1 MRKLFAELAPNSIQV
16 VKEWTRIRKYLYQAS
31 FGIISLWSCL
41 FCASGFG
48 QEYTSDLQKL
58 CLPAV
63 LHFSPSDY
71 QAQRQNW
78 SIAQNP
84 QTRFMYVGNSKGLLE
99 YDGNTWKNY
108 ILPQRQIIRS
118 VAVADNRIYTG
129 ALGEFGYWKADSTG
143 TLKYQTLT
151 HLQKDKRY
159 RHEEIWNILPMQDAV
174 YFHSFAYLYRYQN
187 NQITTLRTPGNVFF
201 AFQVDNRLFV
211 QIFNK
216 GLYEWID
223 EQFVFIKGSEF
234 LGKEWVRSILKAE
247 ANQLQ
252 IGTDRALYLLG
263 NNGFVRQHNPA
274 SQFLAVSQLNKAIRV
289 DEHTYVY
296 GSVLNGAI
304 ITDEY
309 GQIRSYLN
317 QKTGL
322 QNNTI
327 LALCLDTDG
336 NVWTGTDSGIDA
348 LLFSSPV
355 RHYRDQTGV
364 LGTVYDAALFENQLY
379 VGTNHGV
386 FKVENSESGPHVR
399 MVAGSQGQVWDLE
412 VIDGKLFCGHNEGTF
427 ILEGNSF
434 RQLSN
439 LTGGLVLHALTQHP
453 EVLIQGTYTDLGIY
467 QKEKGQWK
475 FSHTIAGDFALT
487 DEILEFKEGTLWIK
501 QKYRGIRAIKL
512 SPDLRKITSDV
523 FVRGFPDASL
533 TEVAGQPVITTSKQ
547 SYYLQDFKLKP
558 VSLLGNQG
566 VKNIFPIDYKSYV
579 VLRSSGSLAYWVPGQ
594 RIAEL
599 NLQHVQWVEG
609 YENIVSLD
617 PKTLLICGD
626 DGFSVVPVSYI
637 SQGIK
642 LPYARPNI
650 RQITTEKFTQTLYPN
665 QPQQELKFKYW
676 QNNLSITFASTQ
688 YEANLSYQYLIEGE
702 MKEWSA
708 FTKNTELNTGP
719 LEPGSYV
726 LRIRSSVSSEET
738 VLPFIVRPPWYW
750 NIWSQLVYLLILVVG
765 VWMTYQVYLK
775 RIQTHQRR
783 IQSKMQEQLEEE
795 QRRNEQNLTEIRNE
809 QLRKDVERKSEELAN
824 SAMNMLHKNELLE
837 TIKGE
842 LEKLRKEMG
851 PDSGTKQYRS
861 LVQLIDRNLADE
873 HSWDI
878 FESNFNDVHD
888 YFFKKLLESYPNLTS
903 GDLKLAAYLRMNL
916 SSKEIAQLLNI
927 TVRSVELKRYRLRGK
942 LTLPTE
948 QNLNEFLIKI

>member
-1 MRKLFAELAPNSIQV
+1 MKVWI
-16 VKEWTRIRKYLYQAS
+16 RIRKYVHQAS
-31 FGIISLWSCL
+31 VLIISV
-41 FCASGFG
+41 FCSVISFSVFG
-48 QEYTSDLQKL
+48 QGYTEELQKL

-63 LHFSPSDY
+63 IHFSPLDY

-84 QTRFMYVGNSKGLLE
+84 ETRFLYVGNSKGLLE

-118 VAVADNRIYTG
+118 VAVSDNRIYTG
-129 ALGEFGYWKADSTG
+129 ALGEFGYWKSDSAG
-143 TLKYQTLT
+143 VLKYSSLT
-151 HLQKDKRY
+151 HLHKDQRF
-159 RHEEIWNILPMQDAV
+159 RQEEIWNILPMQDGV
-174 YFHSFAYLYRYQN
+174 YFHSFAFLYRYRNQ
-187 NQITTLRTPGNVFF
+187 QITTIRTPGNVFF
-201 AFQVDNRLFV
+201 AFQVDQRLFV
-211 QIFNK
+211 QIFDK
-216 GLYEWID
+216 GLYEWVD
-223 EQFVFIKGSEF
+223 EQFVFVKGSEF
-234 LGKEWVRSILKAE
+234 LGKEWVRSILKAN
-247 ANQLQ
+247 ATQLQ
-252 IGTDRALYLLG
+252 VGTDRALYLLT
-263 NNGFVRQHNPA
+263 NEGFTRQNTPA
-274 SQFLAVSQLNKAIRV
+274 SRFLAVNQLNKATKV

-304 ITDEY
+304 VTDEY

-317 QKTGL
+317 QKSGL

-327 LALCLDTDG
+327 LALHLDVDG
-336 NVWTGTDSGIDA
+336 NVWAGTDNGIDA
-348 LLFSSPV
+348 LLMSSPV
-355 RHYRDQTGV
+355 RHYRDQTGL
-364 LGTVYDAALFENQLY
+364 LGTVYDAVVFENQVY

-386 FKVENSESGPHVR
+386 FKVESTPSGSTIG
-399 MVAGSQGQVWDLE
+399 MVSGSQGQVWDLE

-427 ILEGNSF
+427 ILEGQRF
-434 RQLSN
+434 RQISN
-439 LTGGLVLHALTQHP
+439 LTGGLVLHQLSERP
-453 EVLIQGTYTDLGIY
+453 DILIQGTYTALGVY
-467 QKEKGQWK
+467 RKDQGQWK
-475 FSHTIAGDFALT
+475 LSHTLSGDFALT
-487 DEILEFKEGTLWIK
+487 DEILERSNGTLWIK
-501 QKYRGIRAIKL
+501 QKYRGIRAIRL
-512 SPDLRKITSDV
+512 SEDVSKITSNV
-523 FVRGFPDASL
+523 VVKGFQDASL
-533 TEVAGQPVITTSKQ
+533 TEVEGQPVVTTSRQ
-547 SYYLQDFKLKP
+547 SYYLNDFRLKSIP
-558 VSLLGNQG
+558 LLGNQG
-566 VKNIFPIDYKSYV
+566 VKNIFPVNYKSYV

-594 RIAEL
+594 RITEL
-599 NLQHVQWVEG
+599 NLQHVPWVEG

-617 PKTLLICGD
+617 AKTLLICGD
-626 DGFSVVPVSYI
+626 DGFSIVPVSYMNQ
-637 SQGIK
+637 SIK

-650 RQITTEKFTQTLYPN
+650 RQITTENFTRTLYPN
-665 QPQQELKFKYW
+665 QLPEELKFRYW

-688 YEANLSYQYLIEGE
+688 YEADLLYQYRIDGK
-702 MKEWSA
+702 MSDWSG
-708 FTKNTELNTGP
+708 FTKEKELSTGP

-726 LRIRSSVSSEET
+726 LRIRSSVSAEET
-738 VLPFIVRPPWYW
+738 VLPFEIRPPWYW
-750 NIWSQLVYLLILVVG
+750 NLWSQLFYLLMITLG
-765 VWMTYQVYLK
+765 VWITYQIYLK

-783 IQSKMQEQLEEE
+783 IQSRMQKQLEDE
-795 QRRNEQNLTEIRNE
+795 QHRNEQTLTKLKNE

-824 SAMNMLHKNELLE
+824 SAMNLLHKNELLE

-851 PDSGTKQYRS
+851 SDSGTKQYRS

-942 LTLPTE
+942 LDLPTE